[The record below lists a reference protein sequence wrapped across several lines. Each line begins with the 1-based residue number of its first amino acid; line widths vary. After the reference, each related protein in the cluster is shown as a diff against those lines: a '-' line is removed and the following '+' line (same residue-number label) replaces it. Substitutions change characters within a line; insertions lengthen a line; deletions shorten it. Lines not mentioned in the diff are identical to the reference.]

1 MALNN
6 NLGIGGT
13 EVKLDAFEAFQEIQA
28 NKVLMAEKLTDMPPA
43 KPEIVEGLTNV
54 EAVFEQYKPKVEMTF
69 ENEDGVMVRETLH
82 FKNLG
87 DFGVKGMTAQ
97 SKFLGDVNAKREQY
111 QKIIKQLKTNKLLK
125 TALAEGETRES
136 LIQSLELLLG
146 ELKSAK

>member
-13 EVKLDAFEAFQEIQA
+13 EVKLDAFEAFQDIQS
-28 NKVLMAEKLTDMPPA
+28 NKVLMAEKLTDLPPV

-69 ENEDGVMVRETLH
+69 ENEDGVMVHETLH

-125 TALAEGETRES
+125 TALAESDSRES

-146 ELKSAK
+146 ELKSTK

>member
-28 NKVLMAEKLTDMPPA
+28 NKVLMAEKLTDMPPV

-54 EAVFEQYKPKVEMTF
+54 EAVFEHYKPKVEMTF

-87 DFGVKGMTAQ
+87 DYGVKGITAQ
-97 SKFLGDVNAKREQY
+97 SKFLGDLNAKREQY

-136 LIQSLELLLG
+136 LIQSLELLLN
-146 ELKSAK
+146 ELKSTK

>member
-13 EVKLDAFEAFQEIQA
+13 EVKLDAFEAFQEIQS
-28 NKVLMAEKLTDMPPA
+28 NKVLMAEKLTDLPPV

-54 EAVFEQYKPKVEMTF
+54 EAVFENYKPKVDMTF
-69 ENEDGVMVRETLH
+69 EDEQGVVVRETLH

-87 DFGVKGMTAQ
+87 DFGVKGITAQ
-97 SKFLGDVNAKREQY
+97 SKFLGDLNAKREQY

-125 TALAEGETRES
+125 TALAESDSRES

-146 ELKSAK
+146 ELKSTK

>member
-13 EVKLDAFEAFQEIQA
+13 EVKLDAFEAFQEIQS
-28 NKVLMAEKLTDMPPA
+28 NKVLMAEKLTDLPPV

-54 EAVFEQYKPKVEMTF
+54 EAVFEHYKPKVEMTF

-82 FKNLG
+82 FKDLG
-87 DFGVKGMTAQ
+87 DFGVKGITAQ
-97 SKFLGDVNAKREQY
+97 SKFLGDLNAKREQY

-125 TALAEGETRES
+125 TVLAEGETRES

-146 ELKSAK
+146 ELKSTK